1 MQMKG
6 QVKNQMQNGHGFIK
20 VELVSPWVYQGR
32 ACEWYDKWLEKLGC
46 HDQRW
51 LGCERVNQNIARNVR
66 GGREGLIKTLGFID
80 TQCYI

>member
-51 LGCERVNQNIARNVR
+51 LGCERVN
-66 GGREGLIKTLGFID
+66 
-80 TQCYI
+80 